1 MSPESLFAM
10 IAACVYYGKLPT
22 LREAIGCLLM
32 MLAIVAVQ
40 TPFLDRMLNRLFKRN
55 AAHI

>member
-1 MSPESLFAM
+1 M

-40 TPFLDRMLNRLFKRN
+40 TPFLDRLLNRLFKRN